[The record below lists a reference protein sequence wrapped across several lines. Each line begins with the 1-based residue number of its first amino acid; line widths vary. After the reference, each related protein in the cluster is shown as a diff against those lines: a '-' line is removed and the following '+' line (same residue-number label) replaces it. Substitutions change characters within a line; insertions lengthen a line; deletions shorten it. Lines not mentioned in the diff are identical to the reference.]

1 MNSILMF
8 AMAVVFSMPSG
19 CQREERKP
27 ADPLKLGER
36 FTAVC
41 KVGEI
46 GGGGGTLI
54 AKDWVLTAAH
64 VAEGMHER
72 TGADLN
78 VVFGNGEKI
87 AVQKIFLHPQHVH
100 MGDHDIALLQLER
113 PVKDVSPMQL
123 FTDEVRAGEK
133 IIIAGHGDHRNT
145 EGTWIRDGKLRA
157 YTNIIDSTNATHI
170 FFDHDQPGPDATEL
184 EGVSGPGDSGGPAL
198 IERNG
203 QFRVAGV
210 SSMARSGSEGIA
222 SYGTIELF
230 VKVPAHLAWI
240 RSVIAKPEEHP
251 SFDDA
256 DAAREAERP
265 SDAVEIA
272 IHIVQ
277 DQAIRVISTALG
289 SGDPD
294 RIEAAIASTYEPAV
308 LAKRDPAT
316 IMRNMPVLIEELSGA
331 HYVGIM
337 ALQDGIASLKFE
349 KGDDAYQLDI
359 FFLPSHK
366 VEQMAFRQ
374 L

>member
-8 AMAVVFSMPSG
+8 AMAVVFSMPTG
-19 CQREERKP
+19 CQKDEPKP
-27 ADPLKLGER
+27 ADPLKIGER

-72 TGADLN
+72 TGGDLN

-87 AVQKIFLHPQHVH
+87 AVQRIFLHPKHVH
-100 MGDHDIALLQLER
+100 MSDHDIALLQLER

-123 FTDEVRAGEK
+123 VTDEIRAGEK

-145 EGTWIRDGKLRA
+145 DGTWIRDGKLRA

-170 FFDHDQPGPDATEL
+170 FFDHDPPGPGATEL
-184 EGVSGPGDSGGPAL
+184 EGVSGPGDSGGPAF
-198 IERNG
+198 IEREG
-203 QFRVAGV
+203 RSFVAGV

-230 VKVPAHLAWI
+230 VKVPAHLEWI
-240 RSVIAKPEEHP
+240 RWVIAKPEDHP
-251 SFDDA
+251 VYGDDA
-256 DAAREAERP
+256 R
-265 SDAVEIA
+265 SDDTGEL
-272 IHIVQ
+272 IHI
-277 DQAIRVISTALG
+277 DPTRFAVIGTITIALE
-289 SGDPD
+289 SGRSD
-294 RIEAAIASTYEPAV
+294 RIENAIASTYDPAI

-337 ALQDGIASLKFE
+337 GMQDGIASLKFE
-349 KGDDAYQLDI
+349 KGDDAFQLDV

-366 VEQMAFRQ
+366 IEQIAFRK